1 MIIYG
6 KMTQYRGYPQLSGI
20 EEACLLTTERDTD
33 KRENSDSHRG
43 VVGDPGLL
51 ECDVM

>member
-1 MIIYG
+1 MTEYG
-6 KMTQYRGYPQLSGI
+6 GFCHPQLSGM
-20 EEACLLTTERDTD
+20 EDACLLTIAPVTD
-33 KRENSDSHRG
+33 KSENSDSHRR